1 MNGINISENKI
12 SQIILTSPDDPLL
25 VAEDKSIPNHR
36 WHPVEKLWNFPNTDG
51 TLEKILKVF
60 GDKAIHLDHEIL
72 LSGSSALSW
81 NYYLSG
87 KSQCEFQ
94 GIV

>member
-51 TLEKILKVF
+51 TVESSRDSMKIKNP
-60 GDKAIHLDHEIL
+60 LDQIIETK
-72 LSGSSALSW
+72 G
-81 NYYLSG
+81 G
-87 KSQCEFQ
+87 
-94 GIV
+94 GGV